1 MKRSLIVLSILFTM
15 ILLNGCISIPTGD
28 GESIGLSKDGV
39 TIKTKDGEETT
50 ITGDVDDGSISI
62 QGTDADGNKT
72 SFNST
77 TSEEI
82 PDDFPDSIP
91 IPKEAVIK
99 MGQASEMGG
108 SHQLTVIYE
117 VENDD
122 IAKYDDLYRE
132 YANEGGYEI
141 IVDSDYGDVIQL
153 SAQRDN
159 ELLTIMIE
167 ATDTGVEV
175 ALSLMISAKE

>member
-1 MKRSLIVLSILFTM
+1 M

-50 ITGDVDDGSISI
+50 ITGDEEEGSISI
-62 QGTDADGNKT
+62 QATDADGNKT

-82 PDDFPDSIP
+82 PADFPDSIP

-99 MGQASEMGG
+99 VGQASEMDG
-108 SHQLTVIYE
+108 SHHFTVVYE
-117 VENDD
+117 LENGD
-122 IAKYDDLYRE
+122 IAEYDDLYQE
-132 YANEGGYEI
+132 YAKENGYEI
-141 IVDSDYGDVIQL
+141 IADSDYGDVIQL

-167 ATDTGVEV
+167 TTDTGVEV
-175 ALSLMISAKE
+175 AVSIMVTSEE